1 MAGDFTLKLPA
12 STRNRDH
19 ERRLHA
25 AFSGFHIV
33 TEGVRPETGRPLI
46 DHVAI
51 SPGLSC
57 SSVTTWGRVVDGL
70 EVSDH
75 EGVRHDD
82 VDHPRVDEFASWPTP
97 RTVPS

>member
-33 TEGVRPETGRPLI
+33 TEGVRPETGRKLTKPSFRDNAVLK
-46 DHVAI
+46 
-51 SPGLSC
+51 
-57 SSVTTWGRVVDGL
+57 
-70 EVSDH
+70 
-75 EGVRHDD
+75 VR
-82 VDHPRVDEFASWPTP
+82 RG
-97 RTVPS
+97 